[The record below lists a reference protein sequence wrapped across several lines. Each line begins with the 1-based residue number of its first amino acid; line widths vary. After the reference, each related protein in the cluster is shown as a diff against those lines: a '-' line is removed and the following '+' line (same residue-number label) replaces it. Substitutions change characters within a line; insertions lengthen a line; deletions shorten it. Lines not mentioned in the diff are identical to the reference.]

1 MFSFGPAQ
9 ILILLAIVLLLFGK
23 RVPTAMNALGRSLVE
38 FKRGVKEIDSE
49 SGDTDNQPHKAETEA
64 GRESHV

>member
-9 ILILLAIVLLLFGK
+9 ILILLAVVLLLFGK

-38 FKRGVKEIDSE
+38 FKRGVKDADAE
-49 SGDTDNQPHKAETEA
+49 SVDADGPPRNAETEA
-64 GRESHV
+64 GRKTHV